1 PYTTLFRSLSVSVN
15 YSKDFDTTKIGTIAL
30 TEGTADVAQRT
41 GKTFFTGDKGDEVA
55 DYSMNYKK
63 GTTLLRGVSVNFYA
77 GTKRAKDATADDEL
91 SVSVNY
97 SKDFNTTIMTT
108 ILLSTQ
114 QTNLNNRTS
123 KTFYTGRAHV

>member
-1 PYTTLFRSLSVSVN
+1 DIKTITLDETLQTN
-15 YSKDFDTTKIGTIAL
+15 INN
-30 TEGTADVAQRT
+30 RT

-97 SKDFNTTIMTT
+97 SKDFDTTKIGT
-108 ILLSTQ
+108 IALTEGAADVAQ
-114 QTNLNNRTS
+114 RTG
-123 KTFYTGRAHV
+123 KTFFTG